1 MQSTART
8 EIQIARQT
16 ISNEVRR
23 PIRIPCSGDPGKGF
37 SAALTDIEDV
47 LLNAAI
53 PIAEI
58 IGSGGGEAKGTQR
71 LRRALNDLGWRKEN
85 FEIKK
90 IINGVEKESISHEVD
105 HVKAFAGD
113 FKGNKSVALEIEW
126 NNKDPFF
133 DRDLENFKR
142 LHAEG
147 AISVGIIVTRGASL
161 QEQMWNF
168 VYRFATEQ
176 RIASLED
183 VARVGLSPTKR
194 QQEEIRRRVERERKP
209 VEFATAWTDSF
220 VSDKFGEA
228 TTHWRKLM
236 DRISRGVGNPC
247 PLLLIGL
254 PASIVTFDTG
264 AES

>member
-1 MQSTART
+1 LEHRKPPFLFDGKVEVQSTART

-105 HVKAFAGD
+105 HVKAFPET
-113 FKGNKSVALEIEW
+113 S
-126 NNKDPFF
+126 
-133 DRDLENFKR
+133 R
-142 LHAEG
+142 
-147 AISVGIIVTRGASL
+147 VTNR
-161 QEQMWNF
+161 
-168 VYRFATEQ
+168 
-176 RIASLED
+176 
-183 VARVGLSPTKR
+183 
-194 QQEEIRRRVERERKP
+194 
-209 VEFATAWTDSF
+209 
-220 VSDKFGEA
+220 
-228 TTHWRKLM
+228 
-236 DRISRGVGNPC
+236 
-247 PLLLIGL
+247 LLLRSSGTTRIHFSTATWRTLSGCT
-254 PASIVTFDTG
+254 PK
-264 AES
+264 ER